1 MKKPEKKTP
10 KPAKK
15 PVKKS
20 PKPAPKKAPVKN
32 KVAEKKVKPAPVKKP
47 IPAAKAASIKT
58 APTKTAQKPVM
69 TPKAS
74 SAPVVSPRIEP
85 KPKVKPPKLKI
96 PDDDLP
102 LDLEEKEDLAEEEK
116 RDLAKALR
124 DDDDDVLDT
133 SFIPTDTSERYILVV
148 DEEGPRRGETVTI
161 ISQILPN
168 AIVEVADDP
177 DEAWDIM
184 QDVEFDTYV
193 VNFLMPG
200 YSASAFVKAVAN
212 HPDHPLLLGFA
223 ADKISDAVDPKKGL
237 KIIPL
242 KRLFDLE
249 ANTGSESAEGDGVE
263 A

>member
-1 MKKPEKKTP
+1 MSTKKPAQKAP
-10 KPAKK
+10 QPAKK
-15 PVKKS
+15 PVEKTPSPAKKTD
-20 PKPAPKKAPVKN
+20 
-32 KVAEKKVKPAPVKKP
+32 PVKKNTP
-47 IPAAKAASIKT
+47 AEKPVAAAPVASAAAPVTAPAAA
-58 APTKTAQKPVM
+58 
-69 TPKAS
+69 
-74 SAPVVSPRIEP
+74 P
-85 KPKVKPPKLKI
+85 KPKIKLPKAKVI
-96 PDDDLP
+96 DDDLP
-102 LDLEEKEDLAEEEK
+102 LDLEEKEDLVEEEK

-124 DDDDDVLDT
+124 DDEDDTLDT
-133 SFIPTDTSERYILVV
+133 SFVPTDTSERYILVV
-148 DEEGPRRGETVTI
+148 DEEGPRRGETVAI

-200 YSASAFVKAVAN
+200 FSASAFVKAVAN

-242 KRLFDLE
+242 KRLFDLDAGGTAE
-249 ANTGSESAEGDGVE
+249 NGEGDGAE